1 MTVRSAAIV
10 LALLSVTPGVATQA
24 ADAKRG
30 AELGY
35 TCHGCHGIDN
45 YQNAFPV
52 YSVPKLGG
60 QHAAYLVV
68 ALKAYASK
76 ERGHATMHA
85 HASTL
90 GDADMTDVA
99 AYLAGPEITTT
110 GRAVGT
116 APKASHTCVACHGS
130 DGIGILP
137 EYPSLSGQHE
147 DYLEEALRA
156 YRSGARKNAVMSG
169 MASALTDEDIEALAR
184 YYAAQ
189 EPSLCSTHDIRK
201 EGRCEGVDPKL
212 QGALPKN

>member
-1 MTVRSAAIV
+1 MSLRPAGIV
-10 LALLSVTPGVATQA
+10 LTLLIATRCVATQA
-24 ADAKRG
+24 ADAKHG

-35 TCHGCHGIDN
+35 TCHGCHGIEN

-85 HASTL
+85 HATTL
-90 GDADMTDVA
+90 TETDMADVA
-99 AYLAGPEITTT
+99 AYLAGTEVTSSGHAI
-110 GRAVGT
+110 GT
-116 APKASHTCVACHGS
+116 APKASHTCVACHGN

-137 EYPSLSGQHE
+137 EYPNLTGQHA
-147 DYLEEALRA
+147 DYLEQALRA
-156 YRSGARKNAVMSG
+156 YQSGQRKNAVMAG
-169 MASALTDEDIEALAR
+169 MTAALKEEDIKALAR

-189 EPSLCSTHDIRK
+189 EPALCSTDEIRDD
-201 EGRCEGVDPKL
+201 GRCE
-212 QGALPKN
+212 